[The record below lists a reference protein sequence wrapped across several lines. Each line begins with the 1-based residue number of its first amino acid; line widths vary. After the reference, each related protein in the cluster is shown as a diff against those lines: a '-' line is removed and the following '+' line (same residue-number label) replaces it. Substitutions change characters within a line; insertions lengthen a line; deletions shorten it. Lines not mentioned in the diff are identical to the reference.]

1 MYEKEFSSA
10 CVRLAYVCTRKKFF
24 CSDVRMVV
32 NIKMKI
38 LQVKIWTKL
47 LTVEIKRG
55 PTMDTC
61 YRSYPMMP
69 TAIFRNQAN
78 YRYFSKIFGEKDDL
92 YLTLNEIDDYFLQP
106 KQKADR
112 KGIEN
117 KSTLDPRNKKEVA
130 KVCYDYSTHTLR
142 HTPDIFDSKSPSI
155 MNCNTHAFGV
165 RIVKALQDC
174 ISLNS
179 EDFYKW
185 DSLRLIR
192 TKEESQFQ
200 KFVFDYQ
207 EKNKEQLYL
216 QTKKLTQLYKQWY
229 DEKIKML
236 KTRIP
241 ARTYNAHIGLPHTKV
256 CKAFLTDQIAEISE
270 PIVIS
275 SHRGFIK
282 RVNEEKTLSYEVLA
296 RNIVKYA
303 QDYNNSLEEENR
315 VDLSLQDDF
324 LTNLKKR
331 GTPLHTF
338 YIPLETIMFLLIAGD
353 YADLPAEVL
362 FEIKKIEPDVANS
375 PKLIIMEEPL
385 PSRVCGWHTHKKV
398 VEQAVL
404 ALLSIEEKQQ
414 NVPLERESIAEN
426 VKEDLKKGGTLANS
440 LEYKLVD
447 IETYMRSC
455 EFIKT
460 NTCKFS
466 KTLIKWTLKTVESV
480 TSPEIYTSMDVING
494 IDEQHRDFLY
504 MTTIKMEYKTR
515 FGCEILTKYEML
527 REWFRLKFIK
537 HPKII
542 CCRLDVNTYQTMAK
556 ETLTVERLE
565 RSLFTTYNLNTAQIL
580 NNLNEFLKLL
590 LTMPHSFYML
600 RYNPKFKD
608 KLILCRPSEQAT
620 QNTVYL
626 HKLLQTN
633 PSDLAFISQEN
644 YLPIANDVCSSMHL
658 KHKVIPCA
666 FRPLSTFGKS
676 RQKAFK
682 MLAKPLNDRDLILK
696 KASGKTEIKL
706 RGSATRKSKTRKR
719 RREACL
725 NVAEQEKERTD
736 LQKEIESDRMFFV
749 N

>member
-1 MYEKEFSSA
+1 
-10 CVRLAYVCTRKKFF
+10 
-24 CSDVRMVV
+24 
-32 NIKMKI
+32 
-38 LQVKIWTKL
+38 
-47 LTVEIKRG
+47 
-55 PTMDTC
+55 MDTC
-61 YRSYPMMP
+61 CRSYPMMP
-69 TAIFRNQAN
+69 TVIFRNQAS
-78 YRYFSKIFGEKDDL
+78 YRYFSKRFGEKDDL

-130 KVCYDYSTHTLR
+130 KVCYDYTTHTLR
-142 HTPDIFDSKSPSI
+142 HTPYIFDSKSPST

-179 EDFYKW
+179 EDFCKW
-185 DSLRLIR
+185 DSLRVIR

-216 QTKKLTQLYKQWY
+216 QTEKLNQLYRQWY

-241 ARTYNAHIGLPHTKV
+241 ARTYNAHLGLPRKS
-256 CKAFLTDQIAEISE
+256 FLTDQISEISE

-282 RVNEEKTLSYEVLA
+282 RVNKEETLSYEVLA
-296 RNIVKYA
+296 RNIVKYT
-303 QDYNNSLEEENR
+303 QDYNNSLQEESR
-315 VDLSLQDDF
+315 MDLSLQDDF

-414 NVPLERESIAEN
+414 DVPLESKLIAEN
-426 VKEDLKKGGTLANS
+426 VKEDLKKRCTLANS

-455 EFIKT
+455 KLIKT

-466 KTLIKWTLKTVESV
+466 KTLIRWTLKTAESV
-480 TSPEIYTSMDVING
+480 TSPEIYTSMDVLNG

-504 MTTIKMEYKTR
+504 MTTIKIEYKTR

-537 HPKII
+537 HPQII
-542 CCRLDVNTYQTMAK
+542 CCRLDVNTYQTVAQ
-556 ETLTVERLE
+556 ETLTMDRLE
-565 RSLFTTYNLNTAQIL
+565 RSLFTRYNLNTAQML

-590 LTMPHSFYML
+590 LTMPHSSYML

-633 PSDLAFISQEN
+633 PSDLTFISQQN

-666 FRPLSTFGKS
+666 FRPFSTFGKS

-682 MLAKPLNDRDLILK
+682 RLAKSLNDRDLILK
-696 KASGKTEIKL
+696 KASGKKGIKL
-706 RGSATRKSKTRKR
+706 RGNATKKSKTRKR
-719 RREACL
+719 GREARL
-725 NVAEQEKERTD
+725 NVTEQEKERMD
-736 LQKEIESDRMFFV
+736 LQKEIENDRMFFV